1 VFSLEFCNFAHINV
15 FYAQN
20 RNKQMATKQTHAFQT
35 EVSQL
40 LHLMIHSLYSNKEI
54 FLRELVSNASD
65 AVDKLK
71 FESLSNDALVEGK
84 EELQIHVQ
92 VNKDAGTITISD
104 NGIGMTQD
112 EVMENIGTI
121 ANSGTKKF
129 LQSLDEKQAEDSNL
143 IGQFGVGFY
152 SAFIV
157 ADEVTL
163 TTRKAGDDKT
173 DGTVWSSAGKGEYS
187 LETTTVEDFGTSVTL
202 HIKDDEKEFLDDYR
216 LRNIISKYSDH
227 ITVPILMVKASEEAS
242 DEIEYETV
250 NKANAFWTQDKKDL
264 KQEDYDEFYKSLTY
278 DFEAPLTQLHNRVEG
293 NLDYT
298 SLLFIPSKAPFDMW
312 EPKRK
317 GGIKLYAKRVF
328 IMEDNE
334 NLMPMY
340 LRFIK
345 GVIDTADLSLN
356 VSREILQGN
365 KVVDTIRKASV
376 SRILKELEKM
386 AKNKPEKYA
395 TFWKEFGM
403 VMKEGV
409 VEDFSNKDKIA
420 GLLRFATT
428 QSEGED
434 QSVSLADYIE
444 RMGKDQ
450 KDIYYVTAETYA
462 AAKGSPH
469 LEIFK
474 QKDIEVLLLSDRVD
488 EWMVNNFTEF
498 EGKNLKSIAK
508 GDLENLDSVEEKKE
522 KEKAAKGFKKTLTA
536 MQKILDNQ
544 VKEVKISNRLS
555 ESPSCLVADENE
567 MGGNMERIMASLGQD
582 VPETKPI
589 LEINPAHPLVKKLK
603 TKVDED
609 LVNVLFDQAVLSEG
623 GQLKDPAEFVKRMNK
638 LIN

>member
-1 VFSLEFCNFAHINV
+1 
-15 FYAQN
+15 
-20 RNKQMATKQTHAFQT
+20 MTTKQTHSFQT

-84 EELQIHVQ
+84 EVLQVHIDVD
-92 VNKDAGTITISD
+92 KDAGTITITD
-104 NGIGMTQD
+104 NGIGMTET

-129 LQSLDEKQAEDSNL
+129 LESLDEKQAEDSNL

-152 SAFIV
+152 AAFIV
-157 ADEVTL
+157 ADEVVL
-163 TTRKAGDDKT
+163 TTRKAGDDKSN
-173 DGTVWSSAGKGEYS
+173 GTIWTSKGEGEYS
-187 LETTTVEDFGTSVTL
+187 LETAAVEDFGTKITL
-202 HIKDDEKEFLDDYR
+202 HIKKEEKEFLDDYR
-216 LRNIISKYSDH
+216 LRGIISKYSDH
-227 ITVPILMVKASEEAS
+227 ITVPIMMIKPAEEDS
-242 DEIEYETV
+242 DAIEYEMV
-250 NKANAFWTQDKKDL
+250 NKANAFWTQDKRSL

-278 DFEAPLTQLHNRVEG
+278 DFAAPLAQLHNRVEG
-293 NLDYT
+293 KLDYT

-334 NLMPMY
+334 ALMPMY

-395 TFWKEFGM
+395 DFWKEFGM

-409 VEDFSNKDKIA
+409 VEDPANKDKIA
-420 GLLRFATT
+420 SLLRFATT
-428 QSEGED
+428 KTDSED
-434 QSVSLADYIE
+434 QIVSLADYIA
-444 RMGKDQ
+444 RMDAEQ
-450 KDIYYVTAETYA
+450 KDIYYVTAETFG

-474 QKDIEVLLLSDRVD
+474 EKNIEVLLLSDRVD
-488 EWMVNNFTEF
+488 EWMVSNFTEF
-498 EGKNLKSIAK
+498 EGKTLKSIAK
-508 GDLENLDSVEEKKE
+508 GDLQDLDSTEEKKE
-522 KEKAAKGFKKTLTA
+522 KEKTAKGFKKTLEE
-536 MQKILDNQ
+536 MQKILENK

-589 LEINPAHPLVKKLK
+589 LEINPTHPLVKKLK
-603 TKVDED
+603 TKVDEN
-609 LVNVLFDQAVLSEG
+609 LVNILFDQAVLSEG

-638 LIN
+638 LIK

>member
-1 VFSLEFCNFAHINV
+1 
-15 FYAQN
+15 
-20 RNKQMATKQTHAFQT
+20 MTTKQTHSFQT

-84 EELQIHVQ
+84 EVLQVHIDVD
-92 VNKDAGTITISD
+92 KDAGTITITD
-104 NGIGMTQD
+104 NGIGMTET

-129 LQSLDEKQAEDSNL
+129 LESLDEKQAEDSNL

-152 SAFIV
+152 AAFIV
-157 ADEVTL
+157 ADEVVL
-163 TTRKAGDDKT
+163 TTRKAGDDKSN
-173 DGTVWSSAGKGEYS
+173 GTIWTSKGEGEYS
-187 LETTTVEDFGTSVTL
+187 LETAAVEDFGTKITL
-202 HIKDDEKEFLDDYR
+202 HIKKEEKEFLDDYR
-216 LRNIISKYSDH
+216 LRGIISKYSDH
-227 ITVPILMVKASEEAS
+227 ITVPIMMIKPAEEDS
-242 DEIEYETV
+242 DAIEYEMV
-250 NKANAFWTQDKKDL
+250 NKANAFWTQDKRSL

-278 DFEAPLTQLHNRVEG
+278 DFAAPLAQLHNRVEG
-293 NLDYT
+293 KLDYT

-334 NLMPMY
+334 ALMPMY

-395 TFWKEFGM
+395 DFWKEFGM

-409 VEDFSNKDKIA
+409 VEDPANKDKIA
-420 GLLRFATT
+420 SLLRFATT
-428 QSEGED
+428 KTDSED
-434 QSVSLADYIE
+434 QTVSLADYIA
-444 RMGKDQ
+444 RMDAEQ
-450 KDIYYVTAETYA
+450 KDIYYVTAETFG

-474 QKDIEVLLLSDRVD
+474 EKNIEVLLLSDRVD
-488 EWMVNNFTEF
+488 EWMVSNFTEF
-498 EGKNLKSIAK
+498 EGKTLKSIAK
-508 GDLENLDSVEEKKE
+508 GDLQDLDSTEEKKE
-522 KEKAAKGFKKTLTA
+522 KEKTAKGFKKTLEE
-536 MQKILDNQ
+536 MQKILENK

-589 LEINPAHPLVKKLK
+589 LEINPTHPLVKKLK
-603 TKVDED
+603 TKVDEN
-609 LVNVLFDQAVLSEG
+609 LVNILFDQAVLSEG

-638 LIN
+638 LIK